1 MKDKIIKGLKIG
13 LPISAGFYL
22 IWLISNQ
29 LTPNQK
35 KELFNA
41 FSDANYFIIAI
52 TIVFG
57 LISHISRGIRWRFLL
72 DPLGYKP
79 SIQNCYHSVMIGY
92 IINLIFPRAGEASRA
107 GYISKYENIPFN
119 KAFGTIMAERVIDVF
134 MLGFVGVL
142 FLITSYQNI
151 DDLIYQIQ
159 HHPWLNKPSSNNN
172 DFNITALIGKIITVI
187 IALGFIASV
196 IAFIVNEKLRN
207 KIKDI
212 IKGFSEGLKTIYT
225 TPKKGLFILHTFII
239 WFLYVAMFKL
249 ALYALPETS
258 SIGIDGALAAFIAGT
273 VGLIFIQ
280 GGIGVYPIL
289 VGIVLT
295 IYMGDTV
302 NAINPD
308 ALAIG
313 WIIWVA
319 QTAIVIFFGS
329 LSLIL
334 MPRIN
339 AKKMNDENQISTK

>member
-1 MKDKIIKGLKIG
+1 MKDKIIKALKIG

-22 IWLISNQ
+22 IWLIFSQ
-29 LTPNQK
+29 LTQEQK
-35 KELFNA
+35 KQLVDA
-41 FSDANYFIIAI
+41 FSEANYGIIGV
-52 TIVFG
+52 TIIFG
-57 LISHISRGIRWRFLL
+57 LVSHISRGIRWRYLL
-72 DPLGYKP
+72 NPLGYKP

-134 MLGFVGVL
+134 MLGIVGLL

-151 DDLIYQIQ
+151 DELIFQVQ
-159 HHPWLNKPSSNNN
+159 HHPWLNQENNTDN
-172 DFNITALIGKIITVI
+172 VNITSIIGKIITVI
-187 IALGFIASV
+187 IGLGIIGSIIAYTLSKN
-196 IAFIVNEKLRN
+196 IRKKINE
-207 KIKDI
+207 I
-212 IKGFSEGLKTIYT
+212 IKGFAEGLKTIYT

-273 VGLIFIQ
+273 VGLIFVQ

-295 IYMGDTV
+295 IYMGDTK

-319 QTAIVIFFGS
+319 QTSIVIFFGS

-339 AKKMNDENQISTK
+339 ANKINHENQSTPK